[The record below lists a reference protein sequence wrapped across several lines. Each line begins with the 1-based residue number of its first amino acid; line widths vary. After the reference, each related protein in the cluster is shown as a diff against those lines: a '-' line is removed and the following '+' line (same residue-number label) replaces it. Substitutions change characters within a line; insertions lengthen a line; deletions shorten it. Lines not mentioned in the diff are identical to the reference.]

1 MEEAH
6 FDPYNKEVDDLWAPL
21 EKEIKEKAPLATV
34 IPCEKEYPDRP
45 SQYKQREFH
54 SDMTRSEAD
63 ILLSKASYGT
73 YFVRKSNTLP
83 GRHVLS
89 LRLNNS
95 LVKHYTLSHK
105 NGMHIV
111 GDKEFGNLEDL
122 VNAIVECEHLN
133 AYVDDFAAIHQKRAS
148 LERHEIPRD
157 DCEILPP
164 PPAFANEDDS
174 TAIHPKR
181 IPSDDCGIPPGTE
194 SEQDSF
200 RQSSSSDQNGG
211 KVPLE
216 ILARGSLIQHAYH
229 RALEEG
235 KTTVKRVPMMFI
247 GQGQAGKTSLKK
259 SLIGEKF
266 DPYERSTAG
275 IEADPSY
282 CNVSTEVWKVGERSE
297 EESSNAL
304 PFSYEHSTAQYI
316 LDRLKRERKER
327 NSEDMTLC
335 AAVSHD
341 NLYSAQ
347 GEAGKGDISEVPKTS
362 SKPDVSEI
370 SRMQSQQVPEEVST
384 LIEKLLKMDDSKK
397 DDDRIYSVLWDFGGQ
412 SVYYVTHSMFL
423 TVRAIYFLV
432 YNLSWDP
439 DEVASHRVR
448 QGVFNIQD
456 GFCDK
461 TNKDYLDFW
470 MSSVSTLVS
479 QDEVVQGAA
488 TSTTS
493 ERMPLVFLVCTHAD
507 KAYKNKDPEEIAQEL
522 FSSLKAE
529 CYGEHLQGYFVVDN
543 TKSGGEEKE
552 CAGVTRLREEV
563 HNVVKNLPQMKEAL
577 PIKWLKYEKALQGM
591 LQDEVKWIYYDEA
604 WRIAKEECGILSED
618 QFQVLLTFL
627 HDQRSLIHFDDTPD
641 LKKIVILDPQWLID
655 IFKKVIAIKPS
666 EKKGKKFEELWL
678 KLETTGILDERL
690 LQHVWR
696 PFFDVNETS
705 SSLVALMK
713 KFCLLCPWP
722 SSSDKNLSKEY
733 LVPSMLMFP
742 PKEDINQLIA
752 SSGIPSLF
760 VKFASGRVPPG
771 LFPRLV
777 LDIFQWFTDYFRSKV
792 QPKLHQNFA
801 RFFIDPEQ
809 GCSVILLC
817 RSSFVEVVVHKKTI
831 KSFGETNYDDFQV
844 AVAKKVCC
852 KLGLILEC
860 MRGEFHWLKNMAYE
874 MSVCCPVCCT
884 REFASHCCNH
894 NVRRCKEEK
903 CLHFWSESEL
913 RDVQEPLLCTRSG
926 VVDDYR
932 VPVARMGVWFR
943 KQQDVEGLGSTADV
957 YLGNMIEGV
966 DEQALVLPNEVLLEK
981 SDANHVIAKVQ
992 ENLSL
997 EHKALI
1003 EPDSETKRQIRCLC
1017 LRAKSLGRLDVVERL
1032 REIAPAGTTG
1042 PLLPEARDVA
1052 TIPAR
1057 QRQNLTIHLCGGNEW
1072 KLLAERLGLSLM
1084 EILFFDKRLLNP
1096 CEAALGYARERGYIH
1111 SVGELYDMLVECG
1124 FPMLADLL

>member
-1 MEEAH
+1 MAP
-6 FDPYNKEVDDLWAPL
+6 FPNKKERTHGQGETTNEDLQKGNTLSAEKRMVKEDGGLARQTVECQSGVDWGNA
-21 EKEIKEKAPLATV
+21 EIVATERG
-34 IPCEKEYPDRP
+34 I
-45 SQYKQREFH
+45 KQRK
-54 SDMTRSEAD
+54 
-63 ILLSKASYGT
+63 ILEGIE
-73 YFVRKSNTLP
+73 
-83 GRHVLS
+83 S

-181 IPSDDCGIPPGTE
+181 VSLERYQIPSDDCGIPPGTE

-844 AVAKKVCC
+844 AVAKK
-852 KLGLILEC
+852 
-860 MRGEFHWLKNMAYE
+860 
-874 MSVCCPVCCT
+874 
-884 REFASHCCNH
+884 
-894 NVRRCKEEK
+894 
-903 CLHFWSESEL
+903 
-913 RDVQEPLLCTRSG
+913 
-926 VVDDYR
+926 
-932 VPVARMGVWFR
+932 
-943 KQQDVEGLGSTADV
+943 QDVEGLGSTADV